1 MSKIILVFLA
11 FILAMSFVSAGCVT
25 EQNAEIKSVNRLNS
39 INLWTTC
46 SDCDS
51 VNITQI
57 NYPNGVNK
65 SLNYVMSKNGFV
77 YNYIFTNTEQ
87 VGRYSYITVG
97 NSVSNGICIQSVSF
111 DVKSLDLSFSIM
123 LILISLGLAMFGFFG
138 KNEWIT
144 IIGGLIMIPI
154 GIYFIYNGI
163 DIYKSILTE
172 IISITMICLGA
183 FFTIFTGIEIIEEN
197 L

>member
-1 MSKIILVFLA
+1 MRKLIL
-11 FILAMSFVSAGCVT
+11 ILLISMFMISFVSATCVT
-25 EQNAEIKSVNRLNS
+25 EQNAEIKSVTRLHN

-51 VNITQI
+51 VNITQM
-57 NYPNGVNK
+57 NYPNGINK
-65 SLNYVMSKNGFV
+65 SVNYVMNKNGFV

-87 VGRYSYITVG
+87 VGRYSYVTVG

-111 DVKSLDLSFSIM
+111 DVKALDIVFCSM
-123 LILISLGLAMFGFFG
+123 LIIISLGLALFGFFG

-163 DIYKSILTE
+163 DIYKSTLTE
-172 IISITMICLGA
+172 IISITMIGLGA
-183 FFTIFTGIEIIEEN
+183 FFTIFTGVEIIEEN